1 MFCEFMT
8 KLTAELG
15 QISHQPPSN
24 NCMNIMLYSYNQN
37 KATKGFESKS
47 PNSILKS
54 TGIWTRVGVAIG
66 LLFGI
71 AACTNNAKFNSSLY
85 GPASPQVI
93 KYGDPVPKGGGR
105 QVIGKPYVIAGK
117 KYYPKHDPNY
127 SAVGRSSWYGR
138 TFHGRLTSNGEVF
151 DMDGLSAAHPTMPLP
166 SYARVTNLSNGSSLV
181 LRVND
186 RGPFY
191 GNRIVDVSDKAATV
205 LGFKHRGIAKVKVE
219 YVGPASLAGD
229 DYKTL
234 ALTYNAPGE
243 SKTSISQIATIL
255 NPPIPIP
262 KPVFASN
269 NRSQTASLGEF
280 ISDLTTIQPQQKSN
294 VIDSPVPKLKPNSS

>member
-1 MFCEFMT
+1 
-8 KLTAELG
+8 
-15 QISHQPPSN
+15 
-24 NCMNIMLYSYNQN
+24 MLHSYNHN
-37 KATKGFESKS
+37 SATKGFESMS
-47 PNSILKS
+47 QNLNFTSS
-54 TGIWTRVGVAIG
+54 GIWTRVGLTIG
-66 LLFGI
+66 LLLGV
-71 AACTNNAKFNSSLY
+71 AACTSNAKFNSSLY
-85 GPASPQVI
+85 GPASPQIV
-93 KYGDPVPKGGGR
+93 KYGEPVPKGGGR

-117 KYYPKHDPNY
+117 KYYPKYEPNY
-127 SAVGRSSWYGR
+127 SVVGRSSWYGR
-138 TFHGRLTSNGEVF
+138 TFHGRLTANGEVF

-205 LGFKHRGIAKVKVE
+205 LGFKQRGIAKVKVE

-243 SKTSISQIATIL
+243 SKTSITQIATIL
-255 NPPIPIP
+255 NPTVPIP
-262 KPVFASN
+262 KPIFASN
-269 NRSQTASLGEF
+269 SRSQTASLGEF
-280 ISDLTTIQPQQKSN
+280 ISNLEANQSQQVSN
-294 VIDSPVPKLKPNSS
+294 IIESSVPRLKPNSS

>member
-1 MFCEFMT
+1 
-8 KLTAELG
+8 
-15 QISHQPPSN
+15 
-24 NCMNIMLYSYNQN
+24 MLHSYNHN
-37 KATKGFESKS
+37 SATKGFESMS
-47 PNSILKS
+47 QNLNFTSS
-54 TGIWTRVGVAIG
+54 GIWTRVGLTIG
-66 LLFGI
+66 LLLGV
-71 AACTNNAKFNSSLY
+71 AACTSNAKFNSSLY
-85 GPASPQVI
+85 GPASPQIV
-93 KYGDPVPKGGGR
+93 KYGEPVPKGGGR

-117 KYYPKHDPNY
+117 KYYPKYEPNY
-127 SAVGRSSWYGR
+127 SVVGRSSWYGR
-138 TFHGRLTSNGEVF
+138 TFHGRLTANGEVF

-205 LGFKHRGIAKVKVE
+205 LGFKQRGIAKVKVE

-243 SKTSISQIATIL
+243 SKTSITQIATIL
-255 NPPIPIP
+255 NPTVPIP
-262 KPVFASN
+262 KPIFASK
-269 NRSQTASLGEF
+269 SLSETASLGEF
-280 ISDLTTIQPQQKSN
+280 ISNLEANQSQQVSN
-294 VIDSPVPKLKPNSS
+294 IIESSVPRLKPNSS